1 MSPYIPIDMLTPD
14 ASEVHANT
22 EVPEQA
28 NDSTSH
34 PQVPQSSEEK
44 AINANRGLTPQIVH
58 LDESP
63 FQTSIA
69 DLVSEPEIILEPEEP
84 EQVVADSKTV
94 TMEMEYTSPEKK
106 GHINIGD
113 DGVPLPAQ
121 LNKHSDSVIEERFR
135 ADSDP
140 QTAIWGAIKLASTEA
155 TQLPH
160 NFYSTTLAR
169 PGADFRQYL
178 KTETGKISYSSP
190 KLADS
195 KVASVRGEKAMLR
208 ARALMGLGGIISIPL
223 YHSGFWLTI
232 VAPLESDY
240 IELNRRISDEKISM
254 GRTTHGLAFA
264 NNEAF
269 MTGWLI
275 DFLIRHKYETNLKN
289 EEDLRSK
296 ISALDIP
303 TAIWALALAMYPR
316 GFNYTRSLTTRE
328 GVDGR
333 ETVTALINVAKL
345 LWVDNSYLSARQ
357 KSHMSNRQPQSITD
371 DALALYRADFPLVNG
386 RDIEIVE
393 GITITIQIPTV
404 SQQVDSCHRWLID
417 LNGTIDETFTTTQ
430 PDAAERNRLIET
442 HTHAAQLR
450 HYAGWISKITVE
462 GAVLDTTE
470 QIENMLES
478 MSENQDTSKVLIA
491 GVKKFIEDATFAVVA
506 IPETTGKETGLPRFP
521 YLIPIDVPSVFFILL
536 VQRINRMVSRQ
547 SLV

>member
-1 MSPYIPIDMLTPD
+1 MNQNYIPNELL
-14 ASEVHANT
+14 A
-22 EVPEQA
+22 
-28 NDSTSH
+28 
-34 PQVPQSSEEK
+34 PQSVLQEDYVSTHDNGPSDALEAPQSFESAPEEF
-44 AINANRGLTPQIVH
+44 ALTEPTGLTTHTGLPM
-58 LDESP
+58 
-63 FQTSIA
+63 A
-69 DLVSEPEIILEPEEP
+69 DLSSDEATVTPAEQP
-84 EQVVADSKTV
+84 EQVIADSKTV
-94 TMEMEYTSPEKK
+94 SLEMDYTSEEKK

-113 DGVPLPAQ
+113 DGIPFPAQ
-121 LNKHSDSVIEERFR
+121 LAKHSEKNIEERFR
-135 ADSDP
+135 ADNHP
-140 QTAIWGAIKLASTEA
+140 QTAIWGAINLASTEA
-155 TQLPH
+155 TTMPH
-160 NFYSTTLAR
+160 DFFSKSLAR
-169 PGADFRQYL
+169 PGAQYKQYL
-178 KTETGKISYSSP
+178 QTETGKISYSSP

-316 GFNYTRSLTTRE
+316 GFNYTRSLTTKE
-328 GVDGR
+328 GIDAR

-345 LWVDNSYLSARQ
+345 LWVDNSYLSPRQ
-357 KSHMSNRQPQSITD
+357 KAHMANRQPQSITD
-371 DALALYRADFPLVNG
+371 DALSLYKADFPLSGG
-386 RDIEIVE
+386 RDIEVIE
-393 GITITIQIPTV
+393 GITVTVQIPTV
-404 SQQVDSCHRWLID
+404 TQQVDSCHRWLID

-442 HTHAAQLR
+442 HTHASQLR

-462 GAVLDTTE
+462 GTVLDTPA

-478 MSENQDTSKVLIA
+478 MSENQDMSKVLID
-491 GVKKFIEDATFAVVA
+491 GVKSFIEDATFAIIA